1 MKVRFSVNIS
11 SGTVFPRRADHAKL
25 AELIRVIDDAGVD
38 MVSTYDSSFIGGD
51 AYVRATLIAQ
61 HVENAWVGVHP
72 TNPLT
77 REPQIMAG
85 FLGSI
90 DALTEGRA
98 FVGVGS
104 GDSAIY
110 NIGFKPATRKRIE
123 SYVSCMRD
131 LWSKGESTYDG
142 RPQQARWGDAL
153 VRKRIPV
160 MLCAEGPRMLH
171 LGGRISDGVISGAG
185 ILPEV
190 IENTRSLI
198 RGGAEAE
205 GRNPGDIP
213 LWFTTRTS
221 LDEDREKARAAVYD
235 SVASILNHSM
245 RFGLENK
252 SVPTQLRAKIQE
264 FVDGYALYEHQV
276 QHGTNGKR
284 MVELGLAEYAMDRYA
299 LAGTVGDWIDRIGAL
314 ADAGATNLYIS
325 VERGNLDR
333 QIHYMK
339 IFAEQI
345 RPRFA

>member
-11 SGTVFPRRADHAKL
+11 SGTVFPHRQDQAKL
-25 AELIRVIDDAGVD
+25 AELIRIIDGAGVD
-38 MVSTYDSSFIGGD
+38 MISTYDSSFIGGD
-51 AYVRATLIAQ
+51 AYVRATLIAA
-61 HVENAWVGVHP
+61 HADNALVGVHP

-77 REPQIMAG
+77 REPQITAG

-98 FVGVGS
+98 FIGIGS
-104 GDSAIY
+104 GDSAVY
-110 NIGFKPATRKRIE
+110 GIGYKPATRKRIE
-123 SYVSCMRD
+123 DYVVCMRD
-131 LWSKGESTYDG
+131 LWEKGESTYDG

-160 MLCAEGPRMLH
+160 MLCAEGPRMFH
-171 LGGRISDGVISGAG
+171 LAGRISDGVLSGAG
-185 ILPEV
+185 LLPEV
-190 IENTRSLI
+190 IENTSNLV

-205 GRNPGDIP
+205 GRNPEDIP

-221 LDEDREKARAAVYD
+221 LDQDREKAREAVYD

-252 SVPTQLRAKIQE
+252 SLPTQLVAKVQE
-264 FVDGYALYEHQV
+264 FIDGYALYEHQV

-299 LAGTVGDWIDRIGAL
+299 LAGTIGDWIDQIGKL

-325 VERGNLDR
+325 VERGDLER